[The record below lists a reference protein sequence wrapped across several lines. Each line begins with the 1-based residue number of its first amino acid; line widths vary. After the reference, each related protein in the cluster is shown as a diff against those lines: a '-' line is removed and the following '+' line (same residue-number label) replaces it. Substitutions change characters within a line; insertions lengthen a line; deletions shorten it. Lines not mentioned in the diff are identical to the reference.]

1 MTVLSDELQGR
12 IDVKDVARVKLML
25 SNKEALMDC
34 IPGITKVSGD
44 EFRIVKKIAFL
55 TLVLTGRMTD
65 FEVGEDYIR
74 NHVEVTGPGVKLSV
88 FSNFVFQ
95 GFSVSYTIRYSLEA
109 SNSIIESVASKES
122 REISK
127 DIVSCIEKKLKS

>member
-1 MTVLSDELQGR
+1 MLSGELQGK
-12 IDVKDVARVKLML
+12 IDVKDVSRVKRML

-44 EFRIVKKIAFL
+44 EFRIVKKVAFL
-55 TLVLTGRMTD
+55 TLILTGKMKD
-65 FEVGEDYIR
+65 FEVGEDYVR
-74 NHVEVTGPGVKLSV
+74 NLVEVTGPGVKLNV

-95 GFSVSYTIRYSLEA
+95 GVSVSYTIRYSLEA

-122 REISK
+122 REISR
-127 DIVSCIEKKLKS
+127 DIISCIEKKLKS